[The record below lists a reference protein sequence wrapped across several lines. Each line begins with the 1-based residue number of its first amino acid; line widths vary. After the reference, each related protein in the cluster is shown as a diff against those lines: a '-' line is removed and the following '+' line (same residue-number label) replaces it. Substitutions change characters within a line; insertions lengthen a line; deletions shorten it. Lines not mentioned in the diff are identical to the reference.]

1 MNYFIHCLK
10 NYTNFSGR
18 ARRKEYWMFFLFTAI
33 FALLFAGLD
42 NLLGTTVSFNHPT
55 LGEMK
60 LPYGYF
66 YFGFTLAML
75 IPGIAAVVRRFHD
88 IGKSG
93 WWYFIAFV
101 PCIGIFPLLYF
112 LVKPGD
118 VGENQY
124 GPDPKA

>member
-1 MNYFIHCLK
+1 
-10 NYTNFSGR
+10 
-18 ARRKEYWMFFLFTAI
+18 
-33 FALLFAGLD
+33 
-42 NLLGTTVSFNHPT
+42 
-55 LGEMK
+55 
-60 LPYGYF
+60 
-66 YFGFTLAML
+66 ML